1 MTITTENPDVST
13 PKSRHPVLEILDV
26 SKSFP
31 VRDGFKTRSLSAVDH
46 VSLSVDEG
54 TTLGIVGESGCGKST
69 LARIIVGLH
78 TASNGEIIFDGKQ
91 ISTTGKRDR
100 AAVEQMQMVFQDPSS
115 ALNPRATISESIAF
129 PLRVQGVAADEIDRR
144 VAKVMADVG
153 LPSNYAGNYPHQ
165 LSGGQR
171 QRVNIA
177 RALALQPKLIVLD
190 EAVSALDKSIQAQV
204 LNLLEDL
211 QEEYG
216 LTYVFI
222 SHDLNVIE
230 YISDRIAVMYL
241 GQVVESGAA
250 SDLYEH
256 PLHPYTQL
264 LFSSIPNLD
273 PDESRRDDPEAVD
286 AGEIPSPLNPP
297 SGCRFRTRCS
307 FAHDRCASEAPVQVE
322 VSSGH
327 TVACHLYPE
336 GGARDLVELL
346 PGVSQQ

>member
-1 MTITTENPDVST
+1 M
-13 PKSRHPVLEILDV
+13 
-26 SKSFP
+26 
-31 VRDGFKTRSLSAVDH
+31 
-46 VSLSVDEG
+46 
-54 TTLGIVGESGCGKST
+54 
-69 LARIIVGLH
+69 
-78 TASNGEIIFDGKQ
+78 
-91 ISTTGKRDR
+91 
-100 AAVEQMQMVFQDPSS
+100 
-115 ALNPRATISESIAF
+115 
-129 PLRVQGVAADEIDRR
+129 
-144 VAKVMADVG
+144 
-153 LPSNYAGNYPHQ
+153 
-165 LSGGQR
+165 
-171 QRVNIA
+171 NIA

-241 GQVVESGAA
+241 GGQVVESGAA

-286 AGEIPSPLNPP
+286 AGGRS
-297 SGCRFRTRCS
+297 R
-307 FAHDRCASEAPVQVE
+307 
-322 VSSGH
+322 
-327 TVACHLYPE
+327 
-336 GGARDLVELL
+336 AR
-346 PGVSQQ
+346 